1 MPPADLPPPA
11 PAIERVVWHDCRM
24 IHDCSLITLAE
35 LSGEPANQWV
45 LANIEP
51 APDSGSATIPGAS
64 IDGKTG
70 KVVVPAGG
78 DAVVQKKGTYER
90 QAVHGME
97 WPAKGSYS
105 WTEPLDKRTRGLI
118 PEDCYSPFA
127 LGGVV
132 YFRPAAGKPGVDLF
146 GRVRLL
152 PPEWAVPFPQ
162 AAAYVRSQPGV
173 PTSDLLKRMLTSQN
187 AVLAL
192 LSYREL
198 IAEHR
203 LTGPDLLA
211 PVERARGPL
220 RAVMARLILDHEQPV
235 IPGKTALDG
244 LVERAAQRD
253 ALLPL
258 AAAAFSAVQFSAAS
272 PELSARARAFFGRV
286 RQQAE
291 KLPPTPGVADPLP
304 LMARLLGFGG

>member
-24 IHDCSLITLAE
+24 IHDCSLLTLAE
-35 LSGEPANQWV
+35 LTAEPTNQWV
-45 LANIEP
+45 VATVEP

-78 DAVVQKKGTYER
+78 DAVIQKKGVYER
-90 QAVHGME
+90 QAAHGID
-97 WPAKGSYS
+97 WVAKGTYS
-105 WTEPLDKRTRGLI
+105 WTEPLDKRTRGLM

-127 LGGVV
+127 QGGVI
-132 YFRPAAGKPGVDLF
+132 YFRPVAGKPGLALF

-162 AAAYVRSQPGV
+162 AAAYVRTQPGV

-192 LSYREL
+192 LAYREL
-198 IAEHR
+198 VVEHR
-203 LTGPDLLA
+203 LSGPELLA
-211 PVERARGPL
+211 PLERARGPL
-220 RAVMARLILDHEQPV
+220 RAVMARLVLDHEQPV
-235 IPGKTALDG
+235 LPGKTALDG

-258 AAAAFSAVQFSAAS
+258 ASAAFSAVQFGAAT
-272 PELSARARAFFGRV
+272 PDLTARARAFFGRV

-291 KLPPTPGVADPLP
+291 KLPSAPGVADPLP
-304 LMARLLGFGG
+304 LMARLLGFSG